1 MDNWIL
7 KAIIQINGCQLP
19 TWEKKS
25 IKLLNSQADAHVLKS
40 NPRVK
45 IPKRNLVL
53 EEIKNGR
60 VGGSLNARMNDL
72 KRNIIVIRW
81 KREWQ

>member
-1 MDNWIL
+1 M
-7 KAIIQINGCQLP
+7 
-19 TWEKKS
+19 
-25 IKLLNSQADAHVLKS
+25 LKS

-72 KRNIIVIRW
+72 KRNIIVIR
-81 KREWQ
+81 